1 MLENNFDITL
11 NGKEI
16 TDIPEDLFIPPD
28 ALRVILEQFEGPLD
42 LLLYLI
48 KKQNIDI
55 MDIPILPITTQYVS
69 YINMMQEM
77 QFELA
82 SDYLVMA
89 STLAEI
95 KSKMLVPNDVEDE
108 EEQDPRANLIKR
120 LMEYQ
125 KYKDLSEKLD
135 VIPRRNRDTFVI
147 SGIIT
152 NFNKTDNLP
161 KLELDQ
167 LEAAFQDV
175 LKRAEIYASHTIES
189 EALSVRERMS
199 SILININKNGTI
211 KFTECFTYSEG
222 RMGAIVTFLAILE
235 MVKESLIDIIQNED
249 FSIIYLQTKTS

>member
-1 MLENNFDITL
+1 MLENTNIII
-11 NGKEI
+11 NGQEI
-16 TDIPEDLFIPPD
+16 TDIPDDLFIPPD

-55 MDIPILPITTQYVS
+55 IDIPILPITNQYVN
-69 YINMMQEM
+69 YINMMQQM

-95 KSKMLVPNDVEDE
+95 KSKMLVPNNIEDDDE
-108 EEQDPRANLIKR
+108 EDPRADLIKR

-125 KYKDLSEKLD
+125 KYKDLSEKIDL
-135 VIPRRNRDTFVI
+135 IPRLHRDTFVI
-147 SGIIT
+147 SGIMT
-152 NFNKTDNLP
+152 NFNNTDERP
-161 KLELDQ
+161 KIELSQ
-167 LEAAFQDV
+167 LESAFQEV
-175 LKRAEIYASHTIES
+175 LRRAEIFATHTIES

-199 SILININKNGTI
+199 NIIDAINNNGTI
-211 KFTECFTYSEG
+211 KFIDCFTFQEG

-235 MVKESLIDIIQNED
+235 MVKESLIDIIQNDD
-249 FSIIYLQTKTS
+249 FSMIYLQVKK

>member
-55 MDIPILPITTQYVS
+55 IDIPILPITTQYVN
-69 YINMMQEM
+69 YINMMQQM

-95 KSKMLVPNDVEDE
+95 KSKMLVPNDIEDE
-108 EEQDPRANLIKR
+108 EEILELTDVISDEDDSILLDDVVDPDDLPEEPITNEDLADDIRKNLN
-120 LMEYQ
+120 LDESSFLS
-125 KYKDLSEKLD
+125 DLSID
-135 VIPRRNRDTFVI
+135 D
-147 SGIIT
+147 II
-152 NFNKTDNLP
+152 
-161 KLELDQ
+161 
-167 LEAAFQDV
+167 
-175 LKRAEIYASHTIES
+175 
-189 EALSVRERMS
+189 RE
-199 SILININKNGTI
+199 TI
-211 KFTECFTYSEG
+211 KETLNEWF
-222 RMGAIVTFLAILE
+222 ANNLKPIVE
-235 MVKESLIDIIQNED
+235 ESVKEEVAKLFKKRN
-249 FSIIYLQTKTS
+249 

>member
-1 MLENNFDITL
+1 MFDSNNSNIVL
-11 NGKEI
+11 KGKKI

-28 ALRVILEQFEGPLD
+28 ALRVILEDFEGPLD

-48 KKQNIDI
+48 KKQNVDI
-55 MDIPILPITTQYVS
+55 VDIPILPITNQYVN
-69 YINMMQEM
+69 YINMMQQM

-95 KSKMLVPNDVEDE
+95 KSKMLVPNDIEDDDE
-108 EEQDPRANLIKR
+108 EDPRANLIKR

-125 KYKDLSEKLD
+125 KYKELSEKLD
-135 VIPRRNRDTFVI
+135 DIPRRNRDTFVI
-147 SGIIT
+147 SGIMT
-152 NFNKTDNLP
+152 NFNKTENLP
-161 KLELDQ
+161 KLEIDQ

-175 LKRAEIYASHTIES
+175 IRRAEIYATHTIES

-199 SILININKNGTI
+199 SILLNINNHGTM
-211 KFTECFTYSEG
+211 KFIDCFTYEEG

-249 FSIIYLQTKTS
+249 YSMIYLQPKI

>member
-108 EEQDPRANLIKR
+108 EEEDPRANLIKR
-120 LMEYQ
+120 LIEYQ

-152 NFNKTDNLP
+152 NFNKTDNMP
-161 KLELDQ
+161 KLKLDQ
-167 LEAAFQDV
+167 LEAAFQSV

-249 FSIIYLQTKTS
+249 FSMIYLQTKTS

>member
-55 MDIPILPITTQYVS
+55 IDIPILPITTQYVN
-69 YINMMQEM
+69 YISMMQQM

-89 STLAEI
+89 ATLAEI
-95 KSKMLVPNDVEDE
+95 KSKMLVPNDIEDE
-108 EEQDPRANLIKR
+108 EEEDPRANLIKR

-147 SGIIT
+147 SGIMT

-161 KLELDQ
+161 KLKLDQ

-189 EALSVRERMS
+189 ETLSVRERMS

>member
-55 MDIPILPITTQYVS
+55 IDIPILPITTQYVN
-69 YINMMQEM
+69 YINMMQQM

-95 KSKMLVPNDVEDE
+95 KSKMLVPNDIEDE
-108 EEQDPRANLIKR
+108 EEEDPRANLIKR

-147 SGIIT
+147 SGIMT

-161 KLELDQ
+161 KLKLDQ

-189 EALSVRERMS
+189 ETLSVRERMS

-211 KFTECFTYSEG
+211 KFTDCFTYSEG

>member
-55 MDIPILPITTQYVS
+55 IDIPILPITTQYVN
-69 YINMMQEM
+69 YINMMQQM

-95 KSKMLVPNDVEDE
+95 KSKMLVPNDIE
-108 EEQDPRANLIKR
+108 EEEEEDPRANLIKR

-147 SGIIT
+147 SGIMT

-161 KLELDQ
+161 RLKLDQ

-189 EALSVRERMS
+189 ETLSVRERMS

-249 FSIIYLQTKTS
+249 FSIIYLQIKTS

>member
-1 MLENNFDITL
+1 MPENTNIII
-11 NGKEI
+11 NGQEI
-16 TDIPEDLFIPPD
+16 TDIPDDLFIPPD

-55 MDIPILPITTQYVS
+55 IDIPILPITNQYVN
-69 YINMMQEM
+69 YINMMQQM

-108 EEQDPRANLIKR
+108 DEEDPRADLIKR

-125 KYKDLSEKLD
+125 KYKDLSEKIDL
-135 VIPRRNRDTFVI
+135 IPRLNRDTFVI
-147 SGIIT
+147 SGIMT
-152 NFNKTDNLP
+152 NFNDTEECP
-161 KLELDQ
+161 KIELSQ
-167 LEAAFQDV
+167 LESAFQEV
-175 LKRAEIYASHTIES
+175 LRRAAIFATHTIES

-199 SILININKNGTI
+199 NIIDAINNNGTI
-211 KFTECFTYSEG
+211 KFIDCFTFQEG

-235 MVKESLIDIIQNED
+235 MVKESLIDIIQNDD
-249 FSIIYLQTKTS
+249 FSMIYLQVKK

>member
-147 SGIIT
+147 SGIMT

-249 FSIIYLQTKTS
+249 FSMIYLQTKTS

>member
-1 MLENNFDITL
+1 MLENTNIII
-11 NGKEI
+11 NGQEI
-16 TDIPEDLFIPPD
+16 TDIPDDLFIPPD

-55 MDIPILPITTQYVS
+55 IDIPILPITNQYVN
-69 YINMMQEM
+69 YINMMQQM

-95 KSKMLVPNDVEDE
+95 KSKMLVPNNIEDDDE
-108 EEQDPRANLIKR
+108 EDPRADLIKR

-125 KYKDLSEKLD
+125 KYKDLSEKIDL
-135 VIPRRNRDTFVI
+135 IPRLHRDTFVI
-147 SGIIT
+147 SGIMT
-152 NFNKTDNLP
+152 NFNNTDERP
-161 KLELDQ
+161 KIELSQ
-167 LEAAFQDV
+167 LESAFQEV
-175 LKRAEIYASHTIES
+175 LRRAEIFATHTIES

-199 SILININKNGTI
+199 NIIDAINNNGTI
-211 KFTECFTYSEG
+211 KFIDCFTFQEG

-235 MVKESLIDIIQNED
+235 MLKESLIDIIQNDD
-249 FSIIYLQTKTS
+249 FSMIYLQVKK

>member
-1 MLENNFDITL
+1 MPENNFDITL

-55 MDIPILPITTQYVS
+55 IDIPILPITTQYVN
-69 YINMMQEM
+69 YINMMQQM

-95 KSKMLVPNDVEDE
+95 KSKMLVPNDIE
-108 EEQDPRANLIKR
+108 EEEEEDPRANLIKR

-147 SGIIT
+147 SGIMT

-161 KLELDQ
+161 RLKLDQ

-175 LKRAEIYASHTIES
+175 LRRAEIYASHTIES
-189 EALSVRERMS
+189 ETLSVRERMS